1 MKKFNPSET
10 DRVRAATEP
19 RVLRQVDEKS
29 DCQIRYYATQRK
41 PVISRRID
49 ELDRESDIERWLET
63 NGPALAFAGVVLGIV
78 SNRKWLLLPA
88 LVTGFLFQHAT
99 QGWCPPVPLFRKLG
113 VRTRSEIDREK
124 YALKILRGDFH
135 GFAPQEMKPLPDQVN
150 DLVTAV
156 RA

>member
-1 MKKFNPSET
+1 M
-10 DRVRAATEP
+10 
-19 RVLRQVDEKS
+19 
-29 DCQIRYYATQRK
+29 
-41 PVISRRID
+41 
-49 ELDRESDIERWLET
+49 
-63 NGPALAFAGVVLGIV
+63 
-78 SNRKWLLLPA
+78 
-88 LVTGFLFQHAT
+88 TGFLFQHAT